1 MVFQE
6 CFYSFFLLVCKI
18 TAFNVYEIIQN
29 TESNST
35 SEGQG
40 ETMQN
45 NCEGQTVS
53 LAIQHVFWE
62 VVLLFFFLLVCEI
75 LSPVCPPKKLFKNLH
90 IDIQHFIQQKYHLRG
105 EINILHRK
113 ISMDIHSVISSR
125 TSSAVM
131 IITRNPESD
140 NTFYSV
146 QFRDMELKILG
157 IANAEK
163 VLDAV
168 KDYVE
173 NGGVV
178 SR

>member
-1 MVFQE
+1 
-6 CFYSFFLLVCKI
+6 
-18 TAFNVYEIIQN
+18 
-29 TESNST
+29 
-35 SEGQG
+35 
-40 ETMQN
+40 
-45 NCEGQTVS
+45 
-53 LAIQHVFWE
+53 
-62 VVLLFFFLLVCEI
+62 
-75 LSPVCPPKKLFKNLH
+75 
-90 IDIQHFIQQKYHLRG
+90 
-105 EINILHRK
+105 
-113 ISMDIHSVISSR
+113 MDIHSVISSR
-125 TSSAVM
+125 TSSSVM